1 MHSHRRD
8 FLGGMAVAA
17 GQLARGAQTGDK
29 IRFGL
34 IGCGWYGMVDLQA
47 AFRSGGVECI
57 ALCDV
62 DSEHLSSVAAEVEK
76 LQGSRPKTY
85 WNYRELLDAPGL
97 QMLIIATPPHWHALP
112 FIDACKRN
120 LDIYCEKPLAYD
132 IREGRA
138 MVDAAR
144 NSKGIVQIGFQRRH
158 AAAIQQA
165 RDYIREGK
173 AGRIVQVD
181 ANIHFTAGTPD
192 PTPQAPPPTL
202 DWELWLGPAPKMPYS
217 PAVGHKSW
225 RLEANIGNGHLVDW
239 GINLMDAVRNT
250 LGESTPHTVT
260 AAGGLYVLK
269 GKITTPDTLTVN
281 FEFDKCPVVWRQR
294 IWGAGE
300 FAPEVNNGI
309 FFYGEKETVFVTDAR
324 WIVIP
329 RGKGERRVVDAK
341 SDAGG
346 LHMANFLNAVR
357 TRGTPACLIEDAF
370 QSTATVQLA
379 MIAYRSVGVVRWDRQ
394 KEQVEGNPK
403 AAALLMRPYRAPYVH
418 PYKA

>member
-1 MHSHRRD
+1 
-8 FLGGMAVAA
+8 
-17 GQLARGAQTGDK
+17 
-29 IRFGL
+29 
-34 IGCGWYGMVDLQA
+34 
-47 AFRSGGVECI
+47 
-57 ALCDV
+57 V
-62 DSEHLSSVAAEVEK
+62 DSEHLSAAAAEVEK
-76 LQGSRPKTY
+76 LQGSRPKTFKH
-85 WNYRELLDAPGL
+85 YRELLAMPE
-97 QMLIIATPPHWHALP
+97 MKMVIIGTPPHWHALQ

-120 LDIYCEKPLAYD
+120 LDIYCEKPLSYD

-138 MVDAAR
+138 MVQAAK
-144 NSKGIVQIGFQRRH
+144 SAKGVVQIGFQRRH

-165 RDYIREGK
+165 RNYIREGN

-181 ANIHFTAGTPD
+181 ANIHFSAATPD
-192 PTPQAPPPTL
+192 PTPQAPPASL
-202 DWELWLGPAPKMPYS
+202 DWDLWLGPAPKMPYS

-239 GINLMDAVRNT
+239 GIHLIDAVRNT
-250 LGESTPHTVT
+250 LGEPAPQSIT
-260 AAGGLYVLK
+260 AAGGLYMLK

-300 FAPEVNNGI
+300 WAPEVNNGI

-329 RGKGERRVVDAK
+329 RGKGERRVTEAK

-346 LHMANFLNAVR
+346 LHLADFLNAVR
-357 TRGTPACLIEDAF
+357 TRGTPVCQPEDAF

-379 MIAYRSVGVVRWDRQ
+379 MIAYRSGGVVHWNRQ
-394 KEQVEGNPK
+394 KEQIEGN
-403 AAALLMRPYRAPYVH
+403 AAGSALLKRAYRAPYVH
-418 PYKA
+418 PS